1 MLYSNVGQIKHLTR
15 GKSLIVQILY
25 QRGVF
30 FLLTKGCGKLHLYI
44 YTYICHHNLPNQQT
58 SLRSFL
64 LFICLFVLK
73 STQINN
79 ATTTFINISSLTYL
93 MRHNIIYGKLNC

>member
-15 GKSLIVQILY
+15 GKSVIVQILY

-30 FLLTKGCGKLHLYI
+30 FLPTQGCGKLHLYI

-58 SLRSFL
+58 SLRSFFAIY
-64 LFICLFVLK
+64 LFICIK
-73 STQINN
+73 INTN
-79 ATTTFINISSLTYL
+79 
-93 MRHNIIYGKLNC
+93 K